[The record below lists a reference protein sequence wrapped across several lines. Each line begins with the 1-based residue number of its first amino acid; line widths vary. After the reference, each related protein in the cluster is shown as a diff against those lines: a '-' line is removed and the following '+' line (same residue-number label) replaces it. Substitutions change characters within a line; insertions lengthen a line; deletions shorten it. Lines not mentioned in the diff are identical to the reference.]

1 MREFALRHHE
11 VVQLMVRALDHDTHE
26 AKLLEFC
33 HLVGV
38 GAGDNKL
45 HAVGQVLSLG
55 VPAMPANQ

>member
-1 MREFALRHHE
+1 
-11 VVQLMVRALDHDTHE
+11 
-26 AKLLEFC
+26 
-33 HLVGV
+33 LVGV